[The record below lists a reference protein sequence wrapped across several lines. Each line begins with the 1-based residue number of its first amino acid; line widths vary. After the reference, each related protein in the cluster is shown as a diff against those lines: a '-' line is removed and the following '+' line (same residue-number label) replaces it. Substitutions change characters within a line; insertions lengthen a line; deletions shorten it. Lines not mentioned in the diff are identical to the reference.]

1 MTAGGGVSERGHVAA
16 DWRGHFSQECPNG
29 ACVFRG
35 LWTMTALAKS
45 ASSRLNSLSL
55 SSRKGS
61 DVVRMK
67 GVQLRWA
74 RATKSWTSV
83 ILEKIRTSLL
93 NTSWLMSY
101 LFFSFPFEF
110 DTLFSFFFICFWFLW
125 VHLQLCAGMHSC
137 RWDLRTDFDLR
148 V

>member
-1 MTAGGGVSERGHVAA
+1 MVGGHVALGQ
-16 DWRGHFSQECPNG
+16 WGYFSQECPNG

-61 DVVRMK
+61 DVVRTK
-67 GVQLRWA
+67 GVQLLWA

-83 ILEKIRTSLL
+83 ILEEISRSLL
-93 NTSWLMSY
+93 NCSMHLY
-101 LFFSFPFEF
+101 VCVFVCVIFS
-110 DTLFSFFFICFWFLW
+110 L
-125 VHLQLCAGMHSC
+125 
-137 RWDLRTDFDLR
+137 
-148 V
+148 